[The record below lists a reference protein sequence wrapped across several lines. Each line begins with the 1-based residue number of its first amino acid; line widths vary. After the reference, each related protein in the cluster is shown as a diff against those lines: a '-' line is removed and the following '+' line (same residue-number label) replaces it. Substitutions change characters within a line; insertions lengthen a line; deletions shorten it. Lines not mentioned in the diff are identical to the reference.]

1 MTNMTYIYD
10 EDTGRYVVKQA
21 RILFPNFRGAE
32 QDYNARGKRNFN
44 LQITEELANDLRN
57 QGVNV
62 RERESRDDSGE
73 IQYLVKVGVYR
84 DADIRLLSGRAM
96 TKIQIVNDDRGMP
109 VAGED
114 QAGMVDDEYSKGH
127 IQNGK
132 IMLEFHLSR
141 NTKVVGS
148 APYLRVDT
156 MIIPIRKSRLLEEFE
171 DYEDDTPFD
180 E

>member
-1 MTNMTYIYD
+1 MSNMTYIYD

-21 RILFPNFRGAE
+21 RMLFPNFRGAE

-44 LQITEELANDLRN
+44 LQITEELANELRD
-57 QGVNV
+57 QGVHV
-62 RERESRDDSGE
+62 RFREARDENSED
-73 IQYLVKVGVYR
+73 QYLVKVGVYR
-84 DADIRLLSGRAM
+84 DADIRLLSGKAM
-96 TKIQIVNDDRGMP
+96 TKIQILNDANGMP
-109 VAGED
+109 LRED
-114 QAGMVDDEYSKGH
+114 QAPMIDDEYSKGH

-171 DYEDDTPFD
+171 DYEDDAPFD